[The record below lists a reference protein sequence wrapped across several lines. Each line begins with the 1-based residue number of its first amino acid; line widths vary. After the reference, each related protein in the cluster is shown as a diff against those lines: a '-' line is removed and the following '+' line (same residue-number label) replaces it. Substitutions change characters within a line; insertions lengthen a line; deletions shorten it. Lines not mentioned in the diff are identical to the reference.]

1 MAQYACVSVTAGADE
16 NVVPL
21 VFEEFSGHTPIAS
34 KCKLQFV
41 GFEAESGTAIRL
53 NGMPNKVPSTGYFI
67 TPYDSVNHMTITQL
81 SFDEGCSDLNIW
93 FIF

>member
-1 MAQYACVSVTAGADE
+1 MAQYGCVAVTATADE

-21 VFEEFSGHTPIAS
+21 VFKAMSGNVPTGT

-41 GFEAESGTAIRL
+41 GFEADEGTAIKL
-53 NGMPNKVPSTGYFI
+53 NGMPNKVPSVGYFI
-67 TPYDSVNHMTITQL
+67 TPYDSVNHMTINQL